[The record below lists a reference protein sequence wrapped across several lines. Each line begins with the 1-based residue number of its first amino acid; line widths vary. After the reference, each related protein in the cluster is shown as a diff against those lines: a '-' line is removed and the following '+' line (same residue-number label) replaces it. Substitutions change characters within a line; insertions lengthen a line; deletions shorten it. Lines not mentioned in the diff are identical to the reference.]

1 MEEDDSDGANIKFWS
16 TISKDEE
23 VLRPTYG
30 AIFVTSGF
38 CASKSKSKCLMVKS
52 SSSDCSKWNSKANLR
67 IGDSDS
73 NSPSTYLSTN
83 SVGEHGESC
92 EKVFEKVHFIL
103 KSLNISTSCYDDE
116 LNELRETISELSR
129 NIRWNW
135 RKVVNLSDGLSKC
148 LSKNEERRIRIE
160 TLESEM
166 IRIKYDVVVMKSDN
180 KMSVKQRIS
189 FCQITK

>member
-1 MEEDDSDGANIKFWS
+1 MEACDK
-16 TISKDEE
+16 
-23 VLRPTYG
+23 
-30 AIFVTSGF
+30 VT
-38 CASKSKSKCLMVKS
+38 
-52 SSSDCSKWNSKANLR
+52 D
-67 IGDSDS
+67 
-73 NSPSTYLSTN
+73 
-83 SVGEHGESC
+83 
-92 EKVFEKVHFIL
+92 KVHSIII
-103 KSLNISTSCYDDE
+103 SLNISAYRYDDE